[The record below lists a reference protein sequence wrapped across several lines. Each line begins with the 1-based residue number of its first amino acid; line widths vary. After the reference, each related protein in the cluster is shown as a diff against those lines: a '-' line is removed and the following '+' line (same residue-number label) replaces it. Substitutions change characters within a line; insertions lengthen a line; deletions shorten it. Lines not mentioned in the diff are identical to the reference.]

1 MQFRYT
7 GLAVDPF
14 KDLFALS
21 DGELLERGMRRYVVD
36 SKPGFPCRVSLEDA
50 EPGEEVI
57 LLSYEHQSAE
67 GSPYKSQG
75 PIFVRQSVTKTYD
88 RVNEIPPVL
97 PVRMLSLRGY
107 DQNDLMVDAEVIDGK
122 NLLLELTKLCA
133 NEQVAYIHIH
143 YARRGCFACRVD
155 RC

>member
-1 MQFRYT
+1 
-7 GLAVDPF
+7 
-14 KDLFALS
+14 
-21 DGELLERGMRRYVVD
+21 VVD
-36 SKPGFPCRVSLEDA
+36 SKPGFPCRVTLEDA

-57 LLSYEHQSAE
+57 LLSYEHQPAA

-75 PIFVRQSVTKTYD
+75 PIFVRQSVTGTYD

-107 DQNDLMVDAEVIDGK
+107 DENDLMVEAEVVDGK
-122 NLLLELTKLCA
+122 DLVSEMTKFFG
-133 NEQVAYIHIH
+133 NEQVSYVHIH